1 MVDPPK
7 VDVVVSETFGNFA
20 FEEHMIETL
29 ADAKKRFLKPRG
41 VIVPRS
47 LEQFVAPVV
56 SDRIHKEFAA
66 WEETGFDLSV
76 ARTMSLNNIYVRTL
90 RANELLEAKAWDS
103 ISFGSDARSTRK
115 GEVSWTLKNGATVY
129 GFALWWTAEL
139 TPGITLS
146 TAPDAPRTH
155 WEQLYFPLLEPI
167 VAKGGDKIG
176 VSLKSRTSQ
185 EGGTHVA
192 WTATHRD
199 GKGRETSRQALNLDK
214 GFLP

>member
-20 FEEHMIETL
+20 FEEHIIETL

-41 VIVPRS
+41 VIIPRG

-56 SDRIHKEFAA
+56 SGRIHAEFAA
-66 WEETGFDLSV
+66 WDDTGFDLSV

-90 RANELLEAKAWDS
+90 DSSELLEAKAWDS
-103 ISFGSDARSTRK
+103 IVFGSDARSARK
-115 GEVSWTLKNGATVY
+115 GDVSWTFNGDTTVY

-139 TPGITLS
+139 VPGVDLS
-146 TAPDAPRTH
+146 TAPNAPRTH

-167 VAKGGDKIG
+167 AAKRGDKVG
-176 VSLKSRTSQ
+176 VALKSRTTQ

-192 WTATHRD
+192 WTATQRD
-199 GKGRETSRQALNLDK
+199 PKGRETARQTLNLDK